1 MSTPSPASPTTALPQ
16 PGVTP
21 NGHHHPD
28 HGTGADDSHGHDDH
42 ASHIR
47 LYWAVGAALLVG
59 TVVTVLARHLEFNS
73 VSLTIAVAL
82 FIASIKAFLVAG
94 YFMHLLS
101 EKKTIYLVMVTTAA
115 FFVGL
120 VGLILWSNA
129 DLPRDSQY
137 KTHYVP

>member
-1 MSTPSPASPTTALPQ
+1 MSTPSSASAPAVPHPSGL
-16 PGVTP
+16 TP
-21 NGHHHPD
+21 DGHSHPEHHNGSD
-28 HGTGADDSHGHDDH
+28 SSHGHDDH
-42 ASHIR
+42 AAHIR

-73 VSLTIAVAL
+73 VSLTVAVAL

-94 YFMHLLS
+94 YFMHLLT
-101 EKKTIYLVMVTTAA
+101 EKKTIYLVMVTTVA
-115 FFVGL
+115 FFVGMI
-120 VGLILWSNA
+120 GLILWSNA

>member
-1 MSTPSPASPTTALPQ
+1 MSTPTSVHPAVDSHDHAHTA
-16 PGVTP
+16 GEAV
-21 NGHHHPD
+21 D
-28 HGTGADDSHGHDDH
+28 HGAAEDHDHSSHT
-42 ASHIR
+42 S

-73 VSLTIAVAL
+73 VVLTVAVAM

-101 EKKTIYLVMVTTAA
+101 EKKMIYMVMVTTAV

>member
-1 MSTPSPASPTTALPQ
+1 MSTPTSATAPAPAA
-16 PGVTP
+16 
-21 NGHHHPD
+21 GHD
-28 HGTGADDSHGHDDH
+28 HSHESGHGHEDH

-47 LYWAVGAALLVG
+47 LYWSVGAALLVG

-73 VSLTIAVAL
+73 VYLTVAVAL
-82 FIASIKAFLVAG
+82 FIATIKAFLVAG

-101 EKKTIYLVMVTTAA
+101 EKKTIYLIMVTTAA

-120 VGLILWSNA
+120 VGLIMWSSS

>member
-1 MSTPSPASPTTALPQ
+1 MANTSPAAAPAA
-16 PGVTP
+16 
-21 NGHHHPD
+21 GH
-28 HGTGADDSHGHDDH
+28 SHGHEPTDASLVVDGQDH
-42 ASHIR
+42 SHDEASHIR

-101 EKKTIYLVMVTTAA
+101 EKKTIYLMMVTTAA

-129 DLPRDSQY
+129 DLPRESKY